1 MDLNKKTKILPL
13 IEQFPHVYNE
23 LLKLSPKIKRLKNPI
38 VRRTIGKNATLKDV
52 SKLIDVDLSKILQV
66 IEESMGKTS
75 EEIEELKTQRK
86 EQLKE
91 LIIDMHKGAE
101 LEELKHRFKEIIVDV
116 SSSEIGEMEQSLID
130 EGILEADQI
139 TELCDIHVELFKDTL
154 EEKERPETISGH
166 PIHTY
171 MEENKIAMDLIQKIR
186 SAADENKLEL
196 LKELAKIE
204 IHYTRI
210 ENQLFPILENLGI
223 SGPPQVLWAVH
234 DEIRAGFKENKLE
247 DIEELIEKVDE
258 MVYKE
263 EHILFPMALEKFK
276 ESDWVRVKQGEE
288 EIGYVWVRPGNKWK
302 PVTPD
307 DIHAP
312 EIKLESSNLLDLDTG
327 KLSLEQINL
336 MLKHLPIDVSFVD
349 VNDEVKY
356 YSATDDRI
364 FPRSPAVIG
373 RKVEK
378 CHPPKSVHIVK
389 DIVAKF
395 KSGEKNV
402 AEFWIQLG
410 DKFVNIRYFAVRDTQ
425 EKYIGTLEVS
435 QDVTHIKS
443 LEGERRLVQWGD

>member
-1 MDLNKKTKILPL
+1 MDINKKTRILPL
-13 IEQFPHVYNE
+13 IKQFPHVYNE

-38 VRRTIGKNATLKDV
+38 VRRTIGKSATIKDV

-66 IEESMGKTS
+66 IEVLMGKTS

-91 LIIDMHKGAE
+91 LVIDMHKGAE
-101 LEELKHRFKEIIVDV
+101 LEGLKQRFKDILVDV
-116 SSSEIGEMEQSLID
+116 SSAEIGEMEQSLID

-139 TELCDIHVELFKDTL
+139 TELCDIHVELFKDML
-154 EEKERPETISGH
+154 DEKERPETVPGH

-196 LKELAKIE
+196 LKELAKLE

-210 ENQLFPILENLGI
+210 ENQLFPILENLDI
-223 SGPPQVLWAVH
+223 SGPPQVIWAVH

-247 DIEELIEKVDE
+247 SIEELIEKVDE
-258 MVYKE
+258 MIYKE

-276 ESDWVRVKQGEE
+276 ESDWARVKRGEE
-288 EIGYVWVRPGNKWK
+288 EIGYVWVRPGDKWK
-302 PVTPD
+302 PVTPGD
-307 DIHAP
+307 VHAP
-312 EIKLESSNLLDLDTG
+312 EIKLESSNLFDLDTG
-327 KLSLEQINL
+327 KLTLKQINL
-336 MLKHLPIDVSFVD
+336 MLKHLPIDISFVD

-356 YSATDDRI
+356 YSATDERL

-373 RKVEK
+373 RKVQK
-378 CHPPKSVHIVK
+378 CHPPKSMHIVE
-389 DIVAKF
+389 DIVTKF
-395 KSGEKNV
+395 KSGEKSV

-410 DKFVNIRYFAVRDTQ
+410 DIFANIRYFAVRDDQ
-425 EKYIGTLEVS
+425 GKYVGTLEVS
-435 QDVTHIKS
+435 QDVTHIKT

>member
-1 MDLNKKTKILPL
+1 MDINKKTKILPL
-13 IEQFPHVYNE
+13 IKQFPHVYNE
-23 LLKLSPKIKRLKNPI
+23 LLKLSAKIKRLKNPI
-38 VRRTIGKNATLKDV
+38 VRRTIGKSATIKDV

-75 EEIEELKTQRK
+75 EEIQELKTQRR

-91 LIIDMHKGAE
+91 LVIDMHKGAE
-101 LEELKHRFKEIIVDV
+101 LEGLKQRFKEILVDV

-130 EGILEADQI
+130 EGILKADQI
-139 TELCDIHVELFKDTL
+139 TELCDIHVELFKDML
-154 EEKERPETISGH
+154 DEKERPETVSGH
-166 PIHTY
+166 PVHTY

-196 LKELAKIE
+196 LKELAKLE

-210 ENQLFPILENLGI
+210 ENQLFPILENLDI
-223 SGPPQVLWAVH
+223 SGPPQVMWAVH

-247 DIEELIEKVDE
+247 NIEELIEKVDE
-258 MVYKE
+258 MIYKE

-276 ESDWVRVKQGEE
+276 ESDWARVKRGEE
-288 EIGYVWVRPGNKWK
+288 EIGYVWVRPGDKWK
-302 PVTPD
+302 PVTPGD
-307 DIHAP
+307 VHAP

-327 KLSLEQINL
+327 KLTLKQINL
-336 MLKHLPIDVSFVD
+336 LLKHLPIDISFVD

-356 YSATDDRI
+356 YSATDDRL

-373 RKVEK
+373 RKVQK
-378 CHPPKSVHIVK
+378 CHPPKSMHIVE
-389 DIVAKF
+389 DIVTKF
-395 KSGEKNV
+395 KSGEKSV

-410 DKFVNIRYFAVRDTQ
+410 DKFANIRYFAVRDDQ
-425 EKYIGTLEVS
+425 DKYIGTLEVS
-435 QDVTHIKS
+435 QDITHIKT

>member
-1 MDLNKKTKILPL
+1 MDINKKTKILPL
-13 IEQFPHVYNE
+13 IKQFPHVYNE

-38 VRRTIGKNATLKDV
+38 VRRTIGKSATIKDV
-52 SKLIDVDLSKILQV
+52 SKLIDVDLGKILQV
-66 IEESMGKTS
+66 IEVSMGKTS

-91 LIIDMHKGAE
+91 LVIDMHKGAE
-101 LEELKHRFKEIIVDV
+101 LEGLKQRFKEILVDV

-130 EGILEADQI
+130 EGILKADQI
-139 TELCDIHVELFKDTL
+139 TELCDIHVELFKDML
-154 EEKERPETISGH
+154 DEKECPETVSGH
-166 PIHTY
+166 PVHTY
-171 MEENKIAMDLIQKIR
+171 MEENKIASDLIQKIR

-196 LKELAKIE
+196 LKELSKLE

-210 ENQLFPILENLGI
+210 ENQLFPILENLDI
-223 SGPPQVLWAVH
+223 SGPPQVMWAVH

-247 DIEELIEKVDE
+247 NIEELIEKVDE
-258 MVYKE
+258 MIYKE

-276 ESDWVRVKQGEE
+276 ESDWARVKRGEE
-288 EIGYVWVRPGNKWK
+288 EIGYVWVRPGDKWK
-302 PVTPD
+302 PVTPGD
-307 DIHAP
+307 VHAP

-327 KLSLEQINL
+327 KLTLEQINL
-336 MLKHLPIDVSFVD
+336 LLKHLPIDVSFVD
-349 VNDEVKY
+349 VKDEVKY

-373 RKVEK
+373 RKVQK
-378 CHPPKSVHIVK
+378 CHPPKSMHIVE

-395 KSGEKNV
+395 KSGEKSV

-410 DKFVNIRYFAVRDTQ
+410 DKFVNIRYFAVRDDQ
-425 EKYIGTLEVS
+425 DKYIGTLEVS
-435 QDVTHIKS
+435 QDITHIKT

>member
-1 MDLNKKTKILPL
+1 MDLDKKTKILPL

-38 VRRTIGKNATLKDV
+38 VRRTIGKKATIKDV

-75 EEIEELKTQRK
+75 EEIEELKTQRR

-91 LIIDMHKGAE
+91 LVIDMHKGAE
-101 LEELKHRFKEIIVDV
+101 LEGLKQRFKEILVDV
-116 SSSEIGEMEQSLID
+116 SPSEIGEMEQSLID
-130 EGILEADQI
+130 EGVLKADQI

-154 EEKERPETISGH
+154 EEKDCPETVSGH

-171 MEENKIAMDLIQKIR
+171 MEENKIARDLIQKIR

-196 LKELAKIE
+196 LKELAKLE

-210 ENQLFPILENLGI
+210 ENQLFPILENLDI
-223 SGPPQVLWAVH
+223 SGPPQVMWAVH
-234 DEIRAGFKENKLE
+234 DEIRAGFKASKLE
-247 DIEELIEKVDE
+247 NIEELIEKVDE
-258 MVYKE
+258 MIYKE

-276 ESDWVRVKQGEE
+276 ESDWARVKRGEE
-288 EIGYVWVRPGNKWK
+288 EIGYVWVRPGDKWK
-302 PVTPD
+302 PVTPGD
-307 DIHAP
+307 VHAP

-327 KLSLEQINL
+327 KLTLEQINL
-336 MLKHLPIDVSFVD
+336 MLKHLPIDISFVD

-356 YSATDDRI
+356 YSATDERI

-373 RKVEK
+373 RKVQK
-378 CHPPKSVHIVK
+378 CHPPKSMHIVE

-395 KSGEKNV
+395 KSGEKSV
-402 AEFWIQLG
+402 AEFWIQIG
-410 DKFVNIRYFAVRDTQ
+410 DKFVNIRYFAVRDDQ
-425 EKYIGTLEVS
+425 DKYIGTLEVS
-435 QDVTHIKS
+435 QDVTHIKT

>member
-1 MDLNKKTKILPL
+1 MDINKKTKILPL
-13 IEQFPHVYNE
+13 IEQFPHIYNQ

-38 VRRTIGKNATLKDV
+38 VRRTIGKNATIKDV

-91 LIIDMHKGAE
+91 LVIDMHKGAE
-101 LEELKHRFKEIIVDV
+101 LEELKHRFKEIIVDA
-116 SSSEIGEMEQSLID
+116 SPSEIGEMEQSLID
-130 EGILEADQI
+130 EGVLEPEQI
-139 TELCDIHVELFKDTL
+139 TELCDIHVELFKDML

-171 MEENKIAMDLIQKIR
+171 MEENKIARDLILKIR

-196 LKELAKIE
+196 LKELAKLE

-210 ENQLFPILENLGI
+210 ENQLFPILENLDI
-223 SGPPQVLWAVH
+223 SGPAQVLWAVH

-247 DIEELIEKVDE
+247 NIEELLEKVDE

-276 ESDWVRVKQGEE
+276 ESDWARVKQGEE
-288 EIGYVWVRPGNKWK
+288 EIGYVWVRPGDKWK
-302 PVTPD
+302 PVT
-307 DIHAP
+307 
-312 EIKLESSNLLDLDTG
+312 DLDTG

-425 EKYIGTLEVS
+425 DKYIGTLEVS

>member
-1 MDLNKKTKILPL
+1 MDINKKTKILPL
-13 IEQFPHVYNE
+13 IKQFPHVYNE

-38 VRRTIGKNATLKDV
+38 VRRTIGKSATIKDV

-75 EEIEELKTQRK
+75 EEIQELKTQRR

-91 LIIDMHKGAE
+91 LVIDMHKGAE
-101 LEELKHRFKEIIVDV
+101 LDGLKQRFKEILVDV

-130 EGILEADQI
+130 EGILKADQI
-139 TELCDIHVELFKDTL
+139 TELCDIHVELFKDML
-154 EEKERPETISGH
+154 DEKERPETVSGH
-166 PIHTY
+166 PVHTY

-196 LKELAKIE
+196 LKELAKLE

-210 ENQLFPILENLGI
+210 ENQLFPILENLDI
-223 SGPPQVLWAVH
+223 SGPPQVMWAVH

-247 DIEELIEKVDE
+247 NIEELIEKVDE
-258 MVYKE
+258 MIYKE

-276 ESDWVRVKQGEE
+276 ESDWARVKRGEE
-288 EIGYVWVRPGNKWK
+288 EIGYVWVRPGDKWK
-302 PVTPD
+302 PVTPGD
-307 DIHAP
+307 VHAP

-327 KLSLEQINL
+327 KLSLKQINL
-336 MLKHLPIDVSFVD
+336 MLKHLPIDISFVD

-356 YSATDDRI
+356 YSATDDRL

-373 RKVEK
+373 RKVQK
-378 CHPPKSVHIVK
+378 CHPPKSMHIVE

-395 KSGEKNV
+395 KSGEKSV

-410 DKFVNIRYFAVRDTQ
+410 DKFINIRYFAVRDDQ
-425 EKYIGTLEVS
+425 DKYIGTLEVS
-435 QDVTHIKS
+435 QDITHIKT
-443 LEGERRLVQWGD
+443 LEGERRLVQWGE

>member
-1 MDLNKKTKILPL
+1 MDINKKTKILPL
-13 IEQFPHVYNE
+13 IKQFPHVYNG

-38 VRRTIGKNATLKDV
+38 VRRTIGKSATIKDV
-52 SKLIDVDLSKILQV
+52 SKLIDVDLSKIIQV
-66 IEESMGKTS
+66 IEVSMGKTS
-75 EEIEELKTQRK
+75 EEIEELKTQRR

-91 LIIDMHKGAE
+91 LVIDMHKGAE
-101 LEELKHRFKEIIVDV
+101 LEGLKQRFKEILVDV

-130 EGILEADQI
+130 EGILKADQI
-139 TELCDIHVELFKDTL
+139 TELCDIHVELFKDML
-154 EEKERPETISGH
+154 DEKECPETVSGH

-171 MEENKIAMDLIQKIR
+171 MEENKIARDLIQKIR

-196 LKELAKIE
+196 LKELAKLE

-210 ENQLFPILENLGI
+210 ENQLFPILENLDI
-223 SGPPQVLWAVH
+223 SGPPQVMWAVH

-247 DIEELIEKVDE
+247 NIEELIEKVDE
-258 MVYKE
+258 MIYKE

-276 ESDWVRVKQGEE
+276 ESDWVRVKRGEE
-288 EIGYVWVRPGNKWK
+288 EIGYVWVRPGDKWK
-302 PVTPD
+302 PVTPSD
-307 DIHAP
+307 VHAP

-327 KLSLEQINL
+327 KLSLKQINL
-336 MLKHLPIDVSFVD
+336 MLKHLPIDISFVD

-356 YSATDDRI
+356 YSATDDRL

-373 RKVEK
+373 RKVQK
-378 CHPPKSVHIVK
+378 CHPPKSMHIVE

-395 KSGEKNV
+395 KSGEKSV

-410 DKFVNIRYFAVRDTQ
+410 DKFVNIRYFAVRDDQ
-425 EKYIGTLEVS
+425 DKYIGTLEVS
-435 QDVTHIKS
+435 QDITHIKT

>member
-1 MDLNKKTKILPL
+1 MDINKKTKILPL
-13 IEQFPHVYNE
+13 IKQFPHVYNE

-38 VRRTIGKNATLKDV
+38 VRRTIGKSATIKDV

-75 EEIEELKTQRK
+75 EEIQELKTQRR

-91 LIIDMHKGAE
+91 LVIDMHKGAE
-101 LEELKHRFKEIIVDV
+101 LEGLKQRFKEILVDV
-116 SSSEIGEMEQSLID
+116 SPAEIGEMEQSLID
-130 EGILEADQI
+130 EGILKADQI
-139 TELCDIHVELFKDTL
+139 TELCDIHVELFKDML
-154 EEKERPETISGH
+154 DEKERPETVSGH
-166 PIHTY
+166 PVHTY

-196 LKELAKIE
+196 LKELAKLE

-210 ENQLFPILENLGI
+210 ENQLFPILENLDI
-223 SGPPQVLWAVH
+223 SGPPQVMWAVH

-247 DIEELIEKVDE
+247 NIEELIEKVDE
-258 MVYKE
+258 MIYKE

-276 ESDWVRVKQGEE
+276 ESDWARVKRGEE
-288 EIGYVWVRPGNKWK
+288 EIGYVWVRPGDKWK
-302 PVTPD
+302 PVTPGD
-307 DIHAP
+307 VHAP

-327 KLSLEQINL
+327 KLTLKQINL
-336 MLKHLPIDVSFVD
+336 MLKHLPIDISFVD

-356 YSATDDRI
+356 YSATDDRL

-373 RKVEK
+373 RKVQK
-378 CHPPKSVHIVK
+378 CHPPKSMHIVE

-395 KSGEKNV
+395 KSGEKSV

-410 DKFVNIRYFAVRDTQ
+410 DKFANIRYFAVRDDQ
-425 EKYIGTLEVS
+425 DKYIGTLEVS
-435 QDVTHIKS
+435 QDITHIKT

>member
-1 MDLNKKTKILPL
+1 MDINKKTKILPL
-13 IEQFPHVYNE
+13 IKQFPHVYNE

-38 VRRTIGKNATLKDV
+38 VRRTIGKSATIKDV

-75 EEIEELKTQRK
+75 EEIQELKTQRR

-91 LIIDMHKGAE
+91 LVIDMHKGAE
-101 LEELKHRFKEIIVDV
+101 LDGLKQRFKEILVDV

-130 EGILEADQI
+130 EGILKADQI
-139 TELCDIHVELFKDTL
+139 TELCDIHVELFKDML
-154 EEKERPETISGH
+154 DEKERPETVSGH
-166 PIHTY
+166 PVHTY

-196 LKELAKIE
+196 LKELAKLE

-210 ENQLFPILENLGI
+210 ENQLFPILENLDI
-223 SGPPQVLWAVH
+223 SGPPQVMWAVH

-247 DIEELIEKVDE
+247 NIEELIEKVDE
-258 MVYKE
+258 MIYKE

-276 ESDWVRVKQGEE
+276 ESDWARVKRGEE
-288 EIGYVWVRPGNKWK
+288 EIGYVWVRPGDKWK
-302 PVTPD
+302 PVTPGD
-307 DIHAP
+307 VHAP

-327 KLSLEQINL
+327 KLTLKQINL
-336 MLKHLPIDVSFVD
+336 LLKHLPIDISFVD

-356 YSATDDRI
+356 YSATDDRL

-373 RKVEK
+373 RKVQK
-378 CHPPKSVHIVK
+378 CHPPKSMHIVE
-389 DIVAKF
+389 DIVTKF
-395 KSGEKNV
+395 KSGEKSV

-410 DKFVNIRYFAVRDTQ
+410 DKFANIRYFAVRDDQ
-425 EKYIGTLEVS
+425 DKYIGTLEVS
-435 QDVTHIKS
+435 QDITHIKT
-443 LEGERRLVQWGD
+443 LEGERRLVQWGE

>member
-1 MDLNKKTKILPL
+1 MDINKKTKILPL
-13 IEQFPHVYNE
+13 IKQFPHVYNE

-38 VRRTIGKNATLKDV
+38 VRRTIGKSATIKDV

-75 EEIEELKTQRK
+75 EEIEELKTQRR

-91 LIIDMHKGAE
+91 LVIDMHKGAE
-101 LEELKHRFKEIIVDV
+101 LEGLKERFKEILVDV
-116 SSSEIGEMEQSLID
+116 SSAEIGEMEQSLID
-130 EGILEADQI
+130 EGILKADQI
-139 TELCDIHVELFKDTL
+139 TELCDIHVELFKDML
-154 EEKERPETISGH
+154 DEKERPETVSGH

-196 LKELAKIE
+196 LKELAKLE
-204 IHYTRI
+204 LHYTRI
-210 ENQLFPILENLGI
+210 ENQLFPILENLDI
-223 SGPPQVLWAVH
+223 SGPPQVMWAVH

-247 DIEELIEKVDE
+247 NIEELIVKVDE
-258 MVYKE
+258 MIYKE

-276 ESDWVRVKQGEE
+276 ESDWARVKLGEE
-288 EIGYVWVRPGNKWK
+288 EIGYVWVRPGDKWK
-302 PVTPD
+302 PVTPGD
-307 DIHAP
+307 VHAP

-327 KLSLEQINL
+327 KLTLKQINL
-336 MLKHLPIDVSFVD
+336 MLKHLPIDISFVD

-356 YSATDDRI
+356 YSATDDRL

-373 RKVEK
+373 RKVQK
-378 CHPPKSVHIVK
+378 CHPPKSMHIVE
-389 DIVAKF
+389 DIVTKF
-395 KSGEKNV
+395 KSGEKSV

-410 DKFVNIRYFAVRDTQ
+410 DKFANIRYFAVRDDQ
-425 EKYIGTLEVS
+425 GKYIGTLEVS
-435 QDVTHIKS
+435 QDITHIKT

>member
-1 MDLNKKTKILPL
+1 MDINKKTKILPL
-13 IEQFPHVYNE
+13 IKQFPHVYNE

-38 VRRTIGKNATLKDV
+38 VRRTIGKSATIKDV
-52 SKLIDVDLSKILQV
+52 SKLIDVDLSKIIQV
-66 IEESMGKTS
+66 IEVSMGKTS
-75 EEIEELKTQRK
+75 EEIEELKTQRR

-91 LIIDMHKGAE
+91 LVIDMHKGAE
-101 LEELKHRFKEIIVDV
+101 LEGLKQRFKEILVDV

-130 EGILEADQI
+130 EGILKADQI
-139 TELCDIHVELFKDTL
+139 TELCDIHVELFKDML
-154 EEKERPETISGH
+154 DEKERPETVSGH

-171 MEENKIAMDLIQKIR
+171 MEENKIARDLIQKIR

-196 LKELAKIE
+196 LKELAKLE

-210 ENQLFPILENLGI
+210 ENQLFPILENLDI
-223 SGPPQVLWAVH
+223 SGPPQVMWAVH
-234 DEIRAGFKENKLE
+234 DEIRAGFKEKKLE
-247 DIEELIEKVDE
+247 NIEELVEKVDE
-258 MVYKE
+258 MIYKE

-276 ESDWVRVKQGEE
+276 ESDWARVKRGEE
-288 EIGYVWVRPGNKWK
+288 EIGYVWVRPGDKWK
-302 PVTPD
+302 PVTPGD
-307 DIHAP
+307 VHAP

-327 KLSLEQINL
+327 KLTLEQINL
-336 MLKHLPIDVSFVD
+336 LLKHLPIDVSFVD

-373 RKVEK
+373 RKVQK
-378 CHPPKSVHIVK
+378 CHPPKSMHIVE

-395 KSGEKNV
+395 KSGEKSV

-410 DKFVNIRYFAVRDTQ
+410 DKFVNIRYFAVRDDQ
-425 EKYIGTLEVS
+425 DKYIGTLEVS
-435 QDVTHIKS
+435 QDITHIKT

>member
-1 MDLNKKTKILPL
+1 MDINKKTKILPL
-13 IEQFPHVYNE
+13 IKQFPHVYNE

-38 VRRTIGKNATLKDV
+38 VRRTIGKSATIKDV

-75 EEIEELKTQRK
+75 EEIQELKTQRR

-91 LIIDMHKGAE
+91 LVIDMHKGAE
-101 LEELKHRFKEIIVDV
+101 LEGLKQRFKEILVDV

-139 TELCDIHVELFKDTL
+139 TELCDIHVELFKDML
-154 EEKERPETISGH
+154 DEKERPETVSGH
-166 PIHTY
+166 PVHTY

-196 LKELAKIE
+196 LKELAKLE

-210 ENQLFPILENLGI
+210 ENQLFPILENLDI
-223 SGPPQVLWAVH
+223 SGPPQVMWAVH

-247 DIEELIEKVDE
+247 KIEELIEKVDE
-258 MVYKE
+258 MIYKE

-276 ESDWVRVKQGEE
+276 ESDWARVKRGEE
-288 EIGYVWVRPGNKWK
+288 EIGYVWVRPGDKWK
-302 PVTPD
+302 PVTPGD
-307 DIHAP
+307 VHAP

-327 KLSLEQINL
+327 KLTLKQINL
-336 MLKHLPIDVSFVD
+336 LLKHLPIDISFVD

-356 YSATDDRI
+356 YSATEDRI

-373 RKVEK
+373 RKVQK
-378 CHPPKSVHIVK
+378 CHPPKSMHIVE

-395 KSGEKNV
+395 KSGEKSV
-402 AEFWIQLG
+402 AEFWIQIG
-410 DKFVNIRYFAVRDTQ
+410 DKFVNIRYFAVRDDQ
-425 EKYIGTLEVS
+425 DKYFGTLEVS
-435 QDVTHIKS
+435 QEITHIKT

>member
-1 MDLNKKTKILPL
+1 MDLDKKTKILPL

-38 VRRTIGKNATLKDV
+38 VRRTIGKKATIKDV

-75 EEIEELKTQRK
+75 EEIQELKTQRR
-86 EQLKE
+86 EQLKK
-91 LIIDMHKGAE
+91 LVIDMHKGAE
-101 LEELKHRFKEIIVDV
+101 LEGLKQRFKEILVDV
-116 SSSEIGEMEQSLID
+116 SPSEIGEMEQSLID
-130 EGILEADQI
+130 EGVLKADQI

-154 EEKERPETISGH
+154 EEKDCPETVSGH

-171 MEENKIAMDLIQKIR
+171 MEENKIARDLIQKIR

-196 LKELAKIE
+196 LKELAKLK

-210 ENQLFPILENLGI
+210 ENQLFPILENLDI
-223 SGPPQVLWAVH
+223 SGPPQVMWAVH

-247 DIEELIEKVDE
+247 NIEELIEKVDE
-258 MVYKE
+258 MIYKE

-276 ESDWVRVKQGEE
+276 ESDWARVKRGEE
-288 EIGYVWVRPGNKWK
+288 EIGYVWVRPGDKWK
-302 PVTPD
+302 PVTPGD
-307 DIHAP
+307 VHAP
-312 EIKLESSNLLDLDTG
+312 ETKLESSNLLDLDTG
-327 KLSLEQINL
+327 KLTLEQINL
-336 MLKHLPIDVSFVD
+336 MLKHLPIDISFVD

-356 YSATDDRI
+356 YSATDERI

-373 RKVEK
+373 RKVQK
-378 CHPPKSVHIVK
+378 CHPPKSMHIVE

-395 KSGEKNV
+395 KSGEKSV

-410 DKFVNIRYFAVRDTQ
+410 DKFVNIRYFAVRDDQ
-425 EKYIGTLEVS
+425 DKYIGTLEVS
-435 QDVTHIKS
+435 QDVTHIKT